1 MHDAD
6 IERRPP
12 WRRRV
17 FPYLLIFPGLIYI
30 AVTTLVPLVYS
41 FWTSLTFNRATSVQ
55 PPHFNGVQNYVDV
68 LTDPSFWNAVKVT
81 AIYTGVTVVVEMI
94 LGTAIALLL
103 IKLTRGRKLVRLL
116 LIIPFSV
123 PPVVIGLMYLL
134 IMDRGYGILNY
145 LLSLVGIGP
154 VSWLSSPDIALWSV
168 IGVDLWQ
175 WTPFVII
182 SAVAALE
189 SMPGDVID
197 AASIDGAS
205 SMQMVRWV
213 VLPLIKPVL
222 LVVALT
228 RALTSLKVFDVIFVL
243 TNGGPGSATET
254 LSYMVYVDA
263 FQRFDFG
270 RGAAV
275 SWLLILVAMVVAI
288 PMVRSVLRSDVA

>member
-1 MHDAD
+1 
-6 IERRPP
+6 
-12 WRRRV
+12 
-17 FPYLLIFPGLIYI
+17 
-30 AVTTLVPLVYS
+30 
-41 FWTSLTFNRATSVQ
+41 
-55 PPHFNGVQNYVDV
+55 
-68 LTDPSFWNAVKVT
+68 
-81 AIYTGVTVVVEMI
+81 
-94 LGTAIALLL
+94 
-103 IKLTRGRKLVRLL
+103 
-116 LIIPFSV
+116 
-123 PPVVIGLMYLL
+123 
-134 IMDRGYGILNY
+134 
-145 LLSLVGIGP
+145 
-154 VSWLSSPDIALWSV
+154 VSWLSSPDVAIWSI

-205 SMQMVRWV
+205 PMQMVRWV

-243 TNGGPGSATET
+243 TNGGPGGATET

-275 SWLLILVAMVVAI
+275 SWLLILIAMVVAI
-288 PMVRSVLRSDVA
+288 PMVRSVLRSDVS

>member
-1 MHDAD
+1 MRDAD
-6 IERRPP
+6 IERKPP
-12 WRRRV
+12 WRRRA
-17 FPYLLIFPGLIYI
+17 FPYVLILPGLIYI

-55 PPHFNGVQNYVDV
+55 PPHFNGVRNYVDV
-68 LTDPSFWNAVKVT
+68 LTDSNFWNAVKVT
-81 AIYTGVTVVVEMI
+81 AIYTGATVVSEMI

-134 IMDRGYGILNY
+134 IMDRSYGILNY
-145 LLSLVGIGP
+145 LLSVVGIGP
-154 VSWLSSPDIALWSV
+154 VSWLSSPDVALWSV

-275 SWLLILVAMVVAI
+275 SWLLILIAMVVAI

>member
-1 MHDAD
+1 
-6 IERRPP
+6 
-12 WRRRV
+12 
-17 FPYLLIFPGLIYI
+17 
-30 AVTTLVPLVYS
+30 
-41 FWTSLTFNRATSVQ
+41 
-55 PPHFNGVQNYVDV
+55 
-68 LTDPSFWNAVKVT
+68 
-81 AIYTGVTVVVEMI
+81 MI
-94 LGTAIALLL
+94 LGTALALLL
-103 IKLTRGRKLVRLL
+103 VRLTRGRKLVRLL

-134 IMDRGYGILNY
+134 IMDRSYGILNY
-145 LLSLVGIGP
+145 LLGLVGVSPI
-154 VSWLSSPDIALWSV
+154 SWLSSPDVAIWAI

-243 TNGGPGSATET
+243 TNGGPGRATET

-275 SWLLILVAMVVAI
+275 SWLLILIAMVVAI

>member
-1 MHDAD
+1 MHDAG
-6 IERRPP
+6 IEHKPQ

-17 FPYLLIFPGLIYI
+17 FPYVLILPGLIYI

-41 FWTSLTFNRATSVQ
+41 FWTSLTFNRATSVR
-55 PPHFNGVQNYVDV
+55 PPHFNGIQNYIDV
-68 LTDPSFWNAVKVT
+68 LSDPSFWNALKVT
-81 AIYTGVTVVVEMI
+81 AIYTGTTVVAEMI

-134 IMDRGYGILNY
+134 IMDRSYGILNY
-145 LLSLVGIGP
+145 LLSLVGMGP
-154 VSWLSSPDIALWSV
+154 VSWLSSPDIAIWSI

-213 VLPLIKPVL
+213 ILPLIKPVL

-275 SWLLILVAMVVAI
+275 SWLLILIAMVVAI

>member
-1 MHDAD
+1 MRDAD
-6 IERRPP
+6 IERKPP
-12 WRRRV
+12 WRRQV
-17 FPYLLIFPGLIYI
+17 FPYVLILPGLIYI

-41 FWTSLTFNRATSVQ
+41 FWTSLTFNRATSTQ
-55 PPHFNGVQNYVDV
+55 PPHFSGVQNYVDV
-68 LTDPSFWNAVKVT
+68 LTDSSFWNAVRVT
-81 AIYTGVTVVVEMI
+81 AIYTGATVAAEMI

-134 IMDRGYGILNY
+134 IMDRSYGILNY
-145 LLSLVGIGP
+145 LLSLVNIGP
-154 VSWLSSPDIALWSV
+154 VSWLSSPEIAIWSV

-275 SWLLILVAMVVAI
+275 SWLLILIAMVVAI

>member
-1 MHDAD
+1 MHDGD
-6 IERRPP
+6 IERKPP
-12 WRRRV
+12 WRRRA
-17 FPYLLIFPGLIYI
+17 FPYVLIFPGLVYI
-30 AVTTLVPLVYS
+30 AATTLVPLVYS

-55 PPHFNGVQNYVDV
+55 APHFNGIQNYIDV
-68 LTDPSFWNAVKVT
+68 LSDSSFWNALRVT
-81 AIYTGVTVVVEMI
+81 AIYTGATVAAEMI
-94 LGTAIALLL
+94 LGTALALLL
-103 IKLTRGRKLVRLL
+103 VRLTRGRKLVRLL

-134 IMDRGYGILNY
+134 IMDRSYGILNY
-145 LLSLVGIGP
+145 LLGLVGVSPI
-154 VSWLSSPDIALWSV
+154 SWLSSPDVAIWAI

-205 SMQMVRWV
+205 PMQMVRWV

-243 TNGGPGSATET
+243 TNGGPGGATET

-275 SWLLILVAMVVAI
+275 SWLLILIAMVVAI
-288 PMVRSVLRSDVA
+288 PMVRSVLRSDVS

>member
-1 MHDAD
+1 MHDAGT
-6 IERRPP
+6 EHKPQ

-17 FPYLLIFPGLIYI
+17 FPYVLILPGLIYI

-41 FWTSLTFNRATSVQ
+41 FWTSLTFNQATSVR
-55 PPHFNGVQNYVDV
+55 PPHFNGIQNYIDV
-68 LTDPSFWNAVKVT
+68 LSDPGFWNALKVT
-81 AIYTGVTVVVEMI
+81 AIFTGTTVVAEMI

-103 IKLTRGRKLVRLL
+103 IKLTHGRKLVRLL

-134 IMDRGYGILNY
+134 IMDRSYGILNY
-145 LLSLVGIGP
+145 LLSLVGMGP
-154 VSWLSSPDIALWSV
+154 VSWLSSPDIAIWSI
-168 IGVDLWQ
+168 IGVDLLQ

-213 VLPLIKPVL
+213 ILPLIKPVL

-275 SWLLILVAMVVAI
+275 SWLLILIAMVVAI